1 MRRLLAPA
9 ALGLTLCALP
19 PATSAQIGPLR
30 LDGVAATVGGRSP
43 GATVTTILR
52 SDVEL
57 RARLKLSGR
66 HDGGLRVELSPA
78 LLSATL
84 SEMIGEFLIVR
95 EARRIRS
102 VAPGKADVRV
112 ELSRLH
118 EAAGGS
124 ERVAKLL
131 AHLSA
136 DPTELARIARRR
148 AAVAAFLRSNLEG
161 ATVVTEA
168 EIDTVISQ
176 RSTEG
181 VPLARAREVVRSQL
195 WRKALD
201 RSIAHWVRVLRART
215 VVKVHADFTPS

>member
-1 MRRLLAPA
+1 MAVT
-9 ALGLTLCALP
+9 GLSLVVHGSVAH
-19 PATSAQIGPLR
+19 AQIGPLR

-43 GATVTTILR
+43 GPNVTTILR

-66 HDGGLRVELSPA
+66 RGLGPQPQLPA
-78 LLSATL
+78 SLLSATL
-84 SEMIGEFLIVR
+84 AEMIGEYLIVR

-102 VAPGKADVRV
+102 VAPAKAEVRA

-118 EAAGGS
+118 DAAGGS
-124 ERVAKLL
+124 ERVTRLL
-131 AHLSA
+131 TQLSA

-168 EIDTVISQ
+168 EIDVVVAE
-176 RSTEG
+176 RAVEG
-181 VPLARAREVVRSQL
+181 VPPARAREAVRRRL
-195 WRKALD
+195 WRTALD

-215 VVKVHADFTPS
+215 VVKVHADFVAD